1 MDTREV
7 LKKSELFSELD
18 EKQLNIIY
26 AMSTSQEVE
35 PGVEVC
41 KQGKSENY
49 IYVIEDGLVSII
61 LEVGP
66 ITHRQVQSA
75 STLESFG
82 WSAMIEPHISTA
94 TVKAK
99 EKTKLL
105 SFSGDQLYD
114 LFGISSCWVLPLR
127 NKSRKGYSLLNILSQ
142 ACCLANGRSL
152 KLGETENGSR
162 CRKGYHLHDGG
173 K

>member
-26 AMSTSQEVE
+26 AMSMSQEVD

-41 KQGKSENY
+41 KQGKSEDY
-49 IYVIEDGLVSII
+49 VYVIEDGLVSII

-82 WSAMIEPHISTA
+82 WSAMVEPHISTA

-105 SFSGDQLYD
+105 SFSGEQLYN
-114 LFGISSCWVLPLR
+114 LFVTHPEIGYKVSKALASVVAKRLR
-127 NKSRKGYSLLNILSQ
+127 QAYIQLLGVTAQ
-142 ACCLANGRSL
+142 
-152 KLGETENGSR
+152 E
-162 CRKGYHLHDGG
+162 
-173 K
+173 